1 MTRPVRV
8 LHLIKT
14 LGLGGAET
22 NLLNLANA
30 FDGARVET
38 HVGYSYGG
46 EVEGRFRAAG
56 VRLFKY
62 ADAANR
68 VKSVRSIAIVARL
81 VRYIRRHRIDIVH
94 THNFNGHA
102 WGLAAAKL
110 ARVRV
115 IEHVHDFRYTPVE
128 ELARRHGATDQ
139 YRFITWFRNRSDRV
153 IVLTRDHARF
163 VVDHGFARAET
174 VIEQQNGIS
183 LDDPPAPERSD
194 FRAGLA
200 VPADAV
206 MILTAA
212 RMDDSKNIELVVRCA
227 ASMQQSR
234 PDVYFVIAG
243 AGPRLDDFR
252 SVARRLGVER
262 RVLFP
267 GFVGDVEGALAE
279 TDIFLLPSFLE
290 LHSIAILEATKMGV
304 PVVVSRGVGCNDEFI
319 IDGDDG
325 VLCDPF
331 DDRPWMEA
339 LQRLVDR
346 PDLRETI
353 GRRGQATCRRRF
365 DIRET
370 ADRFEAI
377 YAELAGVTA

>member
-8 LHLIKT
+8 LHIIKT

-30 FDGARVET
+30 FDGARIET

-46 EVEGRFRAAG
+46 EIENRFRDAG

-62 ADAANR
+62 ADGAHR
-68 VKSVRSIAIVARL
+68 VKSLQSIAIIARL

-102 WGLAAAKL
+102 WGLAAARL
-110 ARVRV
+110 AGVRT
-115 IEHVHDFRYTPVE
+115 IEHVHDYRYTPVG
-128 ELARRHGATDQ
+128 ELARRHGAADQ

-163 VVDHGFARAET
+163 VIDQGFARAAT
-174 VIEQQNGIS
+174 VIEQQNGIA
-183 LDDPPAPERSD
+183 LDAQTPRERSD
-194 FRAGLA
+194 FRERLSI
-200 VPADAV
+200 PPDAV
-206 MILTAA
+206 LVLTAA
-212 RMDDSKNIELVVRCA
+212 RMDETKNIALVVRCA
-227 ASMQQSR
+227 AALLRTR

-243 AGPRLDDFR
+243 AGPGLADYRA
-252 SVARRLGVER
+252 VAQRLGVDH

-267 GFVGDVEGALAE
+267 GFVADVENALAG

-290 LHSIAILEATKMGV
+290 LHSIAILEATKMAV

-319 IDGDDG
+319 TDGDDG

-331 DDRPWMEA
+331 DDRPWIEA
-339 LQRLVDR
+339 LERLVDDR
-346 PDLRETI
+346 ALRQSI
-353 GRRGQATCRRRF
+353 GRRGRETCERRF
-365 DIRET
+365 DIRGT
-370 ADRFEAI
+370 AARFEAI
-377 YAELAGVTA
+377 YADLAV